1 MRRVEFIG
9 RGGEH
14 QKLLFN
20 QNGTSIY
27 GLLFRDR
34 REFRIGEVVD
44 ITFTLHENSFNGRSR
59 IEIILDEINSQ

>member
-20 QNGTSIY
+20 QNGASIY

-34 REFRIGEVVD
+34 REFRIGEV
-44 ITFTLHENSFNGRSR
+44 GRYN
-59 IEIILDEINSQ
+59 IYTT